1 MFAQVAERKFMI
13 AYLEGQALVKKDHL
27 IVLTGGVGYLVFVG
41 SKILSSINTSVENIA
56 LYIYSHIKEDRFE
69 LYGFQNEEDLEIFKM
84 LIAISGVG
92 PKTALALANA
102 GTNQLIEAVQQA
114 QTSFFTNVPRVGK
127 KLAQKIIIELKSKLG
142 SLKELNLGTLSPK
155 AQDVMDALLGLGF
168 EENAVQTILTQLDL
182 ENMDL
187 QVAIKT
193 VIKMSSNK

>member
-1 MFAQVAERKFMI
+1 MI
-13 AYLEGQALVKKDHL
+13 AYLEGKALIKKDHL
-27 IVLTGGVGYLVFVG
+27 IVLNGGVGYLVFVG
-41 SKILSSINTSVENIA
+41 SKILHSLVADGEPVA
-56 LYIYSHIKEDRFE
+56 LHIYSHIKEDRFE
-69 LYGFQNEEDLEIFKM
+69 LYGFHNEEDLEIFKM

-114 QTSFFTNVPRVGK
+114 QTIFFTSVPRVGK

-168 EENAVQTILTQLDL
+168 EENTVQTILTQLDL

-193 VIKMSSNK
+193 VIKMSNNQSIS

>member
-1 MFAQVAERKFMI
+1 MI
-13 AYLEGQALVKKDHL
+13 AYLEGQALIKKDHL

-41 SKILSSINTSVENIA
+41 SKILHSLVADGELIT

-168 EENAVQTILTQLDL
+168 EENAVQTILSQLDL

-193 VIKMSSNK
+193 VIKMSNNQSMS

>member
-1 MFAQVAERKFMI
+1 MFAQIAERKFMI
-13 AYLEGQALVKKDHL
+13 AYLEGQALIKKDHL
-27 IVLTGGVGYLVFVG
+27 IVLTSGVGYLVFVG
-41 SKILSSINTSVENIA
+41 SKILSSITTSSENIT

-84 LIAISGVG
+84 LVAISGVG

>member
-1 MFAQVAERKFMI
+1 MI

-41 SKILSSINTSVENIA
+41 SKILSSITTSGENIA

-69 LYGFQNEEDLEIFKM
+69 LYGFQSEEDLEIFKM

-114 QTSFFTNVPRVGK
+114 QTSFFTSVPRVGK
-127 KLAQKIIIELKSKLG
+127 KLAQKIIIDLKSKLG

-168 EENAVQTILTQLDL
+168 EENAVQTILSQLDL

-193 VIKMSSNK
+193 VIKMSSKK

>member
-1 MFAQVAERKFMI
+1 MI
-13 AYLEGQALVKKDHL
+13 AYLQGSAIVKSDHL
-27 IVLTGGVGYLVFVG
+27 IVLTNGVGYLVSVG
-41 SKILSSINTSVENIA
+41 NKLLRSLEPQGQIVE

-69 LYGFQNEEDLEIFKM
+69 LYGFQSEEELSIFKL

-92 PKTALALANA
+92 PKTAIALADA
-102 GTNQLIEAVQQA
+102 GTDKLIDAVQQA

-142 SLKELNLGTLSPK
+142 SLQELNLSTLSPK

-168 EENAVQTILTQLDL
+168 EENTVQTAIATLDI

-187 QVAIKT
+187 QVSIKT
-193 VIKMSSNK
+193 VIKMLNNK

>member
-1 MFAQVAERKFMI
+1 MI

-41 SKILSSINTSVENIA
+41 SRLLSRQNGELIA

-69 LYGFQNEEDLEIFKM
+69 LYGFQTEEELGIFKM

-92 PKTALALANA
+92 PKTALSLADA
-102 GTNQLIEAVQQA
+102 GTDKLIEAVRQA

-127 KLAQKIIIELKSKLG
+127 KLAQKIIIELKTKLG
-142 SLKELNLGTLSPK
+142 SLKELNLSTLSPK

-168 EENAVQTILTQLDL
+168 EENDIQNIMAEIDI
-182 ENMDL
+182 ESMDL

-193 VIKMSSNK
+193 IIKTSSNNNK

>member
-1 MFAQVAERKFMI
+1 MI
-13 AYLEGQALVKKDHL
+13 AYLEGQALIKKDHL

-41 SKILSSINTSVENIA
+41 SKILHSLTSDGEQIA
-56 LYIYSHIKEDRFE
+56 LYTYSHIKEDRFE
-69 LYGFQNEEDLEIFKM
+69 LYGFQSEEDLEIFKM

-127 KLAQKIIIELKSKLG
+127 KLAQKIIIELKGKLG

-182 ENMDL
+182 EHMDL

-193 VIKMSSNK
+193 VIQMSSNK